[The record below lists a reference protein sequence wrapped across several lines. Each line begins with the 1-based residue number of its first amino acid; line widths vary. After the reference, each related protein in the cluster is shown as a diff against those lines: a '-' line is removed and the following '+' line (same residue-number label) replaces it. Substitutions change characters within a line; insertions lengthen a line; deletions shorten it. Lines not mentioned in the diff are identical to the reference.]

1 MPRGMPEAMKIR
13 MGVNIG
19 PPLKSRM
26 MVRMRVQTTT
36 GDEDVENDNEDEKD
50 DGDGARLKRSE
61 TVVG

>member
-1 MPRGMPEAMKIR
+1 M
-13 MGVNIG
+13 NIG

-26 MVRMRVQTTT
+26 MVRMRVQTTK

-50 DGDGARLKRSE
+50 DGDGARLKRPE

>member
-26 MVRMRVQTTT
+26 MVRMRVQTTK